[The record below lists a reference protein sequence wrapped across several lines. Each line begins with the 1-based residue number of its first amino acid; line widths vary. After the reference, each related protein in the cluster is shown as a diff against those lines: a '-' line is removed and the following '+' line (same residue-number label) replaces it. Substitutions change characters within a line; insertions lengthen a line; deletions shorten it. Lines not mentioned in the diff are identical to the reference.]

1 MTSIESAVSTWIH
14 TFLEWLTPRRLRAQA
29 IVLALCLWGVCAAD
43 FATPGLFDRAGNIK
57 FQDFLPFYI
66 SARLISQ
73 HRSDSIY
80 DRDTQRRELESIV
93 GRSQVELPYL
103 YGPQVALLFVPLA
116 NLWFPIASGIWTA
129 LSLVVY
135 FGCIFVVWRCCPQLQ
150 RDVAPFG
157 RATQITPL
165 AALAFPPLFHVFVR
179 GQISALILLC
189 FTGAFMALR
198 FNRNFLAG
206 IVLGFLILKPQFLV
220 AIPLIFLF
228 GRAWK
233 ALIGLLLSA
242 TGQLAFAR
250 FYFGSS
256 VMDSYLNVVLHPQR
270 WLNVA
275 ELSLAP
281 IQMHS
286 LRAFWTLLIPSPS
299 IAIAFYALS
308 SILAIV
314 VAVRVWRSQAPTSL
328 RYSAL
333 IIAASLVNPHLFIYD
348 LIVLAP
354 ALLLTVDWCL
364 ANRQRKLT
372 SSILVLC
379 YLAFVLPLFGPL
391 SRWTHMQPSVIAF
404 AALLWTLSCFGRI
417 RDLASPE
424 SLVV

>member
-1 MTSIESAVSTWIH
+1 MTSIESSASTWIRS
-14 TFLEWLTPRRLRAQA
+14 FLAWLTPRRLRAQA
-29 IVLALCLWGVCAAD
+29 IVLALCLWGVCAVD
-43 FATPGLFDRAGNIK
+43 FATPGLLDRSGNIK

-80 DRDTQRRELESIV
+80 DRDTQRRQLESIV
-93 GRSQVELPYL
+93 GRTQVEVPYL
-103 YGPQVALLFVPLA
+103 YGPQVALLFIPLA

-157 RATQITPL
+157 RASQITPL

-189 FTGAFMALR
+189 FTGAFIAFRLKR
-198 FNRNFLAG
+198 DLLAG
-206 IVLGFLILKPQFLV
+206 IALGFLILKPQFLV

-228 GRAWK
+228 ARAWK
-233 ALIGLLLSA
+233 ALIGVFLSA
-242 TGQLAFAR
+242 AGQLAFAR
-250 FYFGSS
+250 FYFDRS
-256 VMDSYLNVVLHPQR
+256 VIDSYLNVVLHPQR

-299 IAIAFYALS
+299 IALAFYALS

-314 VAVRVWRSQAPTSL
+314 LAVRVWRSEVPTSL

-333 IIAASLVNPHLFIYD
+333 IIAAVLVNPHLFIYD
-348 LIVLAP
+348 LVVLAP

-364 ANRQRKLT
+364 ANRQLKL
-372 SSILVLC
+372 SPSILVLC
-379 YLAFVLPLFGPL
+379 YLTFILPLFGPL
-391 SRWTHMQPSVIAF
+391 SRWTHVQISVIAF
-404 AALLWTLSCFGRI
+404 AALLWTLFCLTRNQE
-417 RDLASPE
+417 LASPK

>member
-1 MTSIESAVSTWIH
+1 MTSIAPAASTWIH

-29 IVLALCLWGVCAAD
+29 VVLALCLWGVCAVD
-43 FATPGLFDRAGNIK
+43 FATPGLLDRSGNIK
-57 FQDFLPFYI
+57 FQDFLPFFI

-73 HRSDSIY
+73 HRSHSIY
-80 DRDTQRRELESIV
+80 DRDTQRRELEAIV
-93 GRSQVELPYL
+93 GRTQVEVPYL
-103 YGPQVALLFVPLA
+103 YGPQVALLFVLLA
-116 NLWFPIASGIWTA
+116 SLSFPIASGIWTT
-129 LSLVVY
+129 LSLLLY
-135 FGCIFVVWRCCPQLQ
+135 LGCIFVVWRCCRHLQTGVSPFMSGSQLT
-150 RDVAPFG
+150 V
-157 RATQITPL
+157 L
-165 AALAFPPLFHVFVR
+165 AALAFPPLFHVFAR

-189 FTGAFMALR
+189 FTAAFIAFRCKRDL
-198 FNRNFLAG
+198 LAG

-228 GRAWK
+228 ARAWI

-242 TGQLAFAR
+242 AGQLAFAW
-250 FYFGSS
+250 FYFGRSI
-256 VMDSYLNVVLHPQR
+256 MDSYLNVVLHPQR

-299 IAIAFYALS
+299 IALAFYALS
-308 SILAIV
+308 SILAMVLAI
-314 VAVRVWRSQAPTSL
+314 RVWRSQFPTSL
-328 RYSAL
+328 RYSVL
-333 IIAASLVNPHLFIYD
+333 IIAAVLVNPHLFIYD

-354 ALLLTVDWCL
+354 ALLLILDWCL
-364 ANRQRKLT
+364 ANRRLESS

-391 SRWTHMQPSVIAF
+391 SRWTHVQISVIAF
-404 AALLWTLSCFGRI
+404 AALLWTLFCLTRNQE
-417 RDLASPE
+417 LASPK